1 MDSNC
6 EGKAFDLY
14 DGMVAY
20 YDFSTIKDGNKIID
34 ASGRNNH
41 AILCHEGEV
50 IAEEDSDSFLRLKGF
65 GYVKLPE
72 DVLKGIEEITVACWV
87 RFHTFNGALPEWQ
100 RVFDFGIDEKNY
112 FFLSKNRKTRIL
124 IDDYSE
130 ETLGSD
136 LEPDEKWIHVA
147 VTVKDDTIT
156 YYENGKTV
164 AVRSGLS
171 NRIGF
176 LSDGKENYIGKSKF
190 PVDPNLHG
198 DIDDFVI
205 YEKSLSDWQ
214 VKNLMLNTITDKGSV
229 SIVKQSLTIDSCSEI
244 VSDIELPRT
253 TYLGVDI
260 SWQSS
265 DHTLVSDA
273 GKINRPEEEMKKAI
287 LTAKLIK
294 GEVRETVDFEITVL
308 DEKTTNY
315 NLEVAAKEELFEIS
329 PILIGAFYE
338 DINHSAD
345 GGLYAELIENNSFEY
360 RNPLHGWKVRNLCE
374 ESKVKVCIDNST
386 PINEKNR
393 NYLRIE
399 FIEDGQKIEILNN
412 GYRGIALKENSL
424 YDLSLW
430 SASTD
435 FVGEVSVYLEDEE
448 GNKITEELTI
458 KLDDKEWKKYEYEV
472 LAKATTKRGRLVIS
486 IQGKGILDLDMVSL
500 FPQETWMGRK
510 NGLRKD
516 LVKILADYK
525 PRFLRFPGGCIVEGN
540 SYGNMYKWKDTI
552 GKIEERKTNTNLW
565 GYHQSYGLGFYE
577 YFQLAEDIG
586 AEPVPVV
593 NVGMVCQIR
602 TNLTIPVDNLE
613 SYIQDALD
621 LIEYANGP
629 EFSVW
634 GRKRVEAGH
643 PEPFNLRYLAIGNEQ
658 WGSEYFERYTR
669 FKNVLKA
676 THPEIQLITSSG
688 PFASGEYYDEAW
700 EWIKE
705 SCTDDI
711 VDEHYYMSPEWF
723 IANRNRYDSFNRN
736 GAKIFVGE
744 YAARSN
750 TLKSALSEAV
760 FLTGLERN
768 SDVVAMASYAP
779 LFAKTDDFQW
789 APDMIWFDGDKVYG
803 TPNYYVQK
811 LFSTNLGSFYIRSS
825 LRKFNNEEVEGLFG
839 EVFSST
845 SKDNEGNLIIKLV
858 NTSGSTKF
866 INIELKDVET
876 LNTMG
881 FIQTVKGTSLDDV
894 NSLDNP
900 EKIAILEENF
910 DISSTKFTLELSK
923 YSVSSLKF
931 KI

>member
-1 MDSNC
+1 MGSNC
-6 EGKAFDLY
+6 ESKSFDLY
-14 DGMVAY
+14 DGLVAY
-20 YDFSTIKDGNKIID
+20 YDFSTIEVENKIID
-34 ASGRNNH
+34 ASGRNNDG
-41 AILCHEGEV
+41 ILCLEGEI
-50 IAEEDSDSFLRLKGF
+50 IAEEDNDSFLRLKGS
-65 GYVKLPE
+65 GYVKLPD

-147 VTVKDDTIT
+147 VTVKGDTMT
-156 YYENGKTV
+156 YYENGKV
-164 AVRSGLS
+164 VSVRSGLT

-176 LSDGKENYIGKSKF
+176 LSEGKENYIGKSKF
-190 PVDPNLHG
+190 SVDPNLNG
-198 DIDDFVI
+198 DIDDFLI

-214 VKNLMLNTITDKGSV
+214 VKNLMLKTITDKGSV
-229 SIVKQSLTIDSCSEI
+229 ALVKKSLAIDSCNEI

-253 TYLGVDI
+253 TYLDVDI
-260 SWQSS
+260 SWRSS
-265 DHTLVSDA
+265 DHTLVSND
-273 GKINRPEEEMKKAI
+273 GKINRPKEEIRKAI
-287 LTAKLIK
+287 LTAELIK

-308 DEKTTNY
+308 PEKITNY
-315 NLEVAAKEELFEIS
+315 KLEVAVKEELFPIS
-329 PILIGAFYE
+329 PMLIGAFYE

-360 RNPLHGWKVRNLCE
+360 KDQLHGWKVRSLCG
-374 ESKVKVCIDNST
+374 ESKVKVCVDNSV
-386 PINEKNR
+386 PLNEKNR

-399 FIEDGQKIEILNN
+399 FIENGQKIEILNN
-412 GYRGIALKENSL
+412 GYRGITLKENSL

-430 SASTD
+430 SYSSD
-435 FVGEVSVYLEDEE
+435 FIGEVSVYLEDENE
-448 GNKITEELTI
+448 NKITEVVAV
-458 KLDDKEWKKYEYEV
+458 KLDGKEWGKYQYEV
-472 LAKATTKRGRLVIS
+472 AAKASTKKGKLIIS
-486 IQGKGILDLDMVSL
+486 AKGKGVLNLDMISL
-500 FPQETWMGRK
+500 LPQETWMGRK

-525 PRFLRFPGGCIVEGN
+525 PKFLRFPGGCIVEGN
-540 SYGNMYKWKDTI
+540 SYDNMYNWKDTI

-586 AEPVPVV
+586 AVPVPVV

-602 TNLTIPVDNLE
+602 TNLTIPVDDLE

-629 EFSVW
+629 EFSIW

-658 WGSEYFERYTR
+658 WGPEYFERYTR

-723 IANRNRYDSFNRN
+723 IANRNRYDSFDRN

-811 LFSTNLGSFYIRSS
+811 LFSTNLGSLYIKS
-825 LRKFNNEEVEGLFG
+825 LLKKFNDKDLEGRFG

-845 SKDNEGNLIIKLV
+845 SKDEEGNLIIKLV
-858 NTSGSTKF
+858 NTSGSSKF
-866 INIELKDVET
+866 VNIELKDIEV
-876 LNTMG
+876 LNTIG
-881 FIQTVKGTSLDDV
+881 SIQTVKGTSLDDV

-900 EKIAILEENF
+900 ENIAILEESFGIN
-910 DISSTKFTLELSK
+910 STRFSLELSK
-923 YSVSSLKF
+923 YSINSLKF